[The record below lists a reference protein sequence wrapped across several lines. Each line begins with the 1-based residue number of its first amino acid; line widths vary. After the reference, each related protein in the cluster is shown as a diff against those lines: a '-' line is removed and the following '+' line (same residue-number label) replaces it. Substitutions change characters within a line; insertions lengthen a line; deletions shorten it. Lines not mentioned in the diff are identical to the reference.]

1 MLTGKKLLLNE
12 VNIIPQDLLSVFT
25 QALDARQVVLSGSE
39 WGNVT
44 VPVHPQ
50 FGVIATANP
59 NYTGTLEI
67 GVTWE
72 RRFGHGTG
80 NVAMDFL
87 PPAEEAEAIHYE
99 LRRVAVLERIEAMPP
114 LEACTAVAAA
124 AAELRSHPELGGLM
138 RDRVSTRSL
147 VHWLSVCSLTGF
159 PLAAVAVEAILTL
172 APPEARQEAA
182 ELVEKMLRAVAWPA
196 RNASSRERRA
206 ATGDYGAGGK
216 RGGIWGVLRKRHCLC
231 HIGEETERRSG
242 GLENEVYQPLE
253 SDSPGKQ
260 PALARYECALPDG
273 TRLQL
278 QEPLYT
284 WAGNSMA
291 LGLRLRRL
299 GCKWFRDYGPGPAGV
314 V

>member
-87 PPAEEAEAIHYE
+87 PPAEEAEAVFHE
-99 LRRVAVLERIEAMPP
+99 LQRVAVLAHVDAMPP
-114 LEACTAVAAA
+114 QEACAAVAAA
-124 AAELRSHPELGGLM
+124 AAELRSHPEVGGIM
-138 RDRVSTRSL
+138 RDRRIHPFASA
-147 VHWLSVCSLTGF
+147 
-159 PLAAVAVEAILTL
+159 LAQRVQLNRFQL
-172 APPEARQEAA
+172 GRGSARCHPDAGAA
-182 ELVEKMLRAVAWPA
+182 GSA
-196 RNASSRERRA
+196 
-206 ATGDYGAGGK
+206 AGG
-216 RGGIWGVLRKRHCLC
+216 C
-231 HIGEETERRSG
+231 
-242 GLENEVYQPLE
+242 
-253 SDSPGKQ
+253 
-260 PALARYECALPDG
+260 
-273 TRLQL
+273 
-278 QEPLYT
+278 
-284 WAGNSMA
+284 
-291 LGLRLRRL
+291 
-299 GCKWFRDYGPGPAGV
+299 
-314 V
+314 